1 MRITLDLVRQTLRE
15 SLGRESFIAS
25 FLSRV
30 EERGDLSSA
39 SIDAEGVLRYNP
51 AFTGKHI
58 TCAKDLFTLLL
69 HEIMHPMFGH
79 FIHGNGP
86 VENLAADMVI
96 NAAITLLYPE
106 PSNRGALFKR
116 LYRPGGLEGLLRPES
131 RMHDGRYGGLYTA
144 FYGSRSGSHLS
155 TGEVIQTL
163 KILSPADE
171 VHKTTLLGS
180 HELPSGEKSGEPPF
194 ATFPDALRHR
204 IAEELRRTARFSGG
218 QAGWGENLHEM
229 FLEAVKTHL
238 SLRRTLLETF
248 TTRRKVDRF
257 RQTIHRSASG
267 VSPVPLNPSKRDF
280 ILLAADI
287 PPFHYHNR
295 VRRTDQEE
303 RGLAVYLDVSGSVNA
318 HLPEIIGLMSS
329 LRSDL
334 STVFLFSNAV
344 VEVPFKSLLAGCVR
358 TTYGTD
364 FDCIADSLLERN
376 LDKAVILTDGYAS
389 LSPQK
394 QDELRKKKLRT
405 LTVLFGGKTDC
416 AEFAPFGDIVR
427 LEDITC

>member
-79 FIHGNGP
+79 FIYGNGP

-180 HELPSGEKSGEPPF
+180 HERPSGEKSGVPPF
-194 ATFPDALRHR
+194 ATFPDALRR
-204 IAEELRRTARFSGG
+204 QIAEELRRTARFSGG

-257 RQTIHRSASG
+257 RHVVQHSASG

-295 VRRTDQEE
+295 VRRLSSEE
-303 RGLAVYLDVSGSVNA
+303 RGLAVYLDVSGSVNQ
-318 HLPEIIGLMSS
+318 HLPGIIGLLSS

-334 STVFLFSNAV
+334 NTVFLFSNAV
-344 VEVPFKSLLAGCVR
+344 VEAPFKSLLAGYVR

-364 FDCIADSLLERN
+364 FDCVADSLLERN
-376 LDKAVILTDGYAS
+376 LDKAVILTDGYAA

-394 QDELRKKKLRT
+394 QEELRRKKLRT

-416 AEFAPFGDIVR
+416 AEFAPFGDVVR